1 MLFFD
6 QNPYVGKTVENN
18 SCGTSEKLPRSAETP
33 HIETATRKGN
43 NMELRELL
51 GEELFSQVDAKIQE
65 HNSGEPDKLKHVRYA
80 DLSEGNYVSR
90 EKYTTLQTESNGYKA
105 QLEDANKEI
114 KSYKDM
120 DIEGIKQKAADWEQ
134 KYIADTAKLNKQ
146 LDDQKKSF
154 AAERYLDSQKIKSP
168 LAKKSILADF
178 LAQDMKFRD
187 DGTFEG
193 AEEYMK
199 KVREQYPDDFETESK
214 PEDKPEKKTWVRG
227 TQGTY
232 KPGVTSSDEAYRKQ
246 KYGNNK
252 YYKGNKGE

>member
-1 MLFFD
+1 
-6 QNPYVGKTVENN
+6 
-18 SCGTSEKLPRSAETP
+18 
-33 HIETATRKGN
+33 
-43 NMELRELL
+43 MELRELL

-134 KYIADTAKLNKQ
+134 KYNNDTAALNKK
-146 LDDQKKSF
+146 LDDQKKYF
-154 AAERYLDSQKIKSP
+154 AAERYLDGQKIKSP

-178 LAQDMKFRD
+178 LAQDMRFRD

-199 KVREQYPDDFETESK
+199 KVREQYPDDFESDDPGK
-214 PEDKPEKKTWVRG
+214 KQEKKTWVRG

-232 KPGVTSSDEAYRKQ
+232 KPSPVSDEAAYREQ
-246 KYGNNK
+246 KYGKNK
-252 YYKGNKGE
+252 YFKK

>member
-1 MLFFD
+1 
-6 QNPYVGKTVENN
+6 
-18 SCGTSEKLPRSAETP
+18 
-33 HIETATRKGN
+33 
-43 NMELRELL
+43 MELREAL
-51 GEELFSQVDAKIQE
+51 GEELFSQVEAKLNEINGAAE
-65 HNSGEPDKLKHVRYA
+65 RKDNPVKFI
-80 DLSEGNYVSR
+80 DLSEGNYVGK
-90 EKYTTLQTESNGYKA
+90 ENYTRLQTEANGYKT
-105 QLEDANKEI
+105 QLADANKEI

-120 DIEGIKQKAADWEQ
+120 DIDGIKAKAAEWEQ
-134 KYIADTAKLNKQ
+134 KYNADTASLNKQ

-154 AAERYLDSQKIKSP
+154 AAERYLDGQKIKSP
-168 LAKKSILADF
+168 LAKKSILRDF
-178 LAQDMKFRD
+178 LSQDMKFRK

-199 KVREQYPDDFETESK
+199 KIREQYPDDFEPEKK

>member
-1 MLFFD
+1 
-6 QNPYVGKTVENN
+6 
-18 SCGTSEKLPRSAETP
+18 
-33 HIETATRKGN
+33 
-43 NMELRELL
+43 MELREAL
-51 GEELFSQVDAKIQE
+51 GEELFSQVEAKLNEI
-65 HNSGEPDKLKHVRYA
+65 NGAADSKDNPVKFI
-80 DLSEGNYVSR
+80 DLSEGNYVGK
-90 EKYTTLQTESNGYKA
+90 ENYTRLQTEANGYKT
-105 QLEDANKEI
+105 QLADANKEI

-120 DIEGIKQKAADWEQ
+120 DIDGIKAKAAEWEQ
-134 KYIADTAKLNKQ
+134 KYNADTASLNKQ

-154 AAERYLDSQKIKSP
+154 AAERYLDGQKIKSP
-168 LAKKSILADF
+168 LAKKSILRDF
-178 LAQDMKFRD
+178 LSQDMKFRE

-199 KVREQYPDDFETESK
+199 RIREQYPDDFEPEKK
-214 PEDKPEKKTWVRG
+214 PEDKTEKKTWVRG